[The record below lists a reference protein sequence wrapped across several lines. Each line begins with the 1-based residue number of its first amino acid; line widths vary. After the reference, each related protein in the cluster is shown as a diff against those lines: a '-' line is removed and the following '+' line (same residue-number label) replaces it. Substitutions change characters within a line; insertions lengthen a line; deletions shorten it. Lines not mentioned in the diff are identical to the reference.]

1 MSAHDT
7 QLREMMSYFN
17 LSKIPFTKETDS
29 KSLFLLPSLD
39 HAFAQLRL
47 LVSLRGIG
55 VLAGKSG
62 TGKTC
67 LLRLLYEEFVPS
79 SFHTVYICHST
90 VNTTEFYSHLASGFG
105 IPPIGRRSHLFRK
118 LKEQIELL
126 HSSKRMFSILV
137 IDEAHL
143 LSTDILQELRLLAN
157 FSMDSKNLLTVL
169 LCGQEDLLLK
179 FGLSSLEF
187 LANSISVIVRL
198 GGLAPEESFSYVE
211 KRISESG
218 CSTPLF
224 TKAALNAI
232 HLASGGTM
240 RVINTIALASL
251 LKAFM
256 LKQKQVEAEHV
267 QMVIAR

>member
-1 MSAHDT
+1 MSIQDN
-7 QLREMMSYFN
+7 QIREMMSYFN
-17 LSKIPFTKETDS
+17 LSCIPFTKEMDS
-29 KSLFLLPSLD
+29 RSLFLLPSIEK
-39 HAFAQLRL
+39 AFAQLQL
-47 LVSLRGIG
+47 LISLRGFG

-62 TGKTC
+62 TGKSC
-67 LLRLLYEEFVPS
+67 LIRLLREELAPS
-79 SFHTVYICHST
+79 SYHAVYVCHST
-90 VNTTEFYSHLASGFG
+90 VSTTEFYSHLASGFG
-105 IPPIGRRSHLFRK
+105 IPTTGRRSLMFRK
-118 LKEQIELL
+118 IKEQIELL
-126 HSSKRMFSILV
+126 HSSKRIYSILV

-157 FSMDSKNLLTVL
+157 FSMDSQNLLTVL

-187 LANSISVIVRL
+187 LANSISVIVKL
-198 GGLAPEESFSYVE
+198 QGLAMEESFSYIE
-211 KRISESG
+211 RRISESG

-224 TKAALNAI
+224 TKGALNTI
-232 HLASGGTM
+232 HQASGGTM
-240 RVINTIALASL
+240 RVINTLALAAL

>member
-1 MSAHDT
+1 
-7 QLREMMSYFN
+7 MMSYFN
-17 LSKIPFTKETDS
+17 LSHVPFTKEMDC
-29 KSLFLLPSLD
+29 KSLFLLPSIER
-39 HAFAQLRL
+39 AFAQLQL
-47 LVSLRGIG
+47 LISLRGFG

-62 TGKTC
+62 TGKSC
-67 LLRLLYEEFVPS
+67 LLRLLRESLSPS
-79 SFHTVYICHST
+79 SYQSVYVCHST
-90 VNTTEFYSHLASGFG
+90 VGATEFYSHLASGFG
-105 IPPIGRRSHLFRK
+105 IPAAGRRSLMFRK

-126 HSSKRMFSILV
+126 HSSKRMYSVLV

-157 FSMDSKNLLTVL
+157 FSMDSLNLLTVI

-179 FGLSSLEF
+179 LGLSSLEF
-187 LANSISVIVRL
+187 LANSISVIVKL
-198 GGLAPEESFSYVE
+198 HGLAQEESFSYIE

-224 TKAALNAI
+224 TKAALNSI

-240 RVINTIALASL
+240 RTVNTIALASL